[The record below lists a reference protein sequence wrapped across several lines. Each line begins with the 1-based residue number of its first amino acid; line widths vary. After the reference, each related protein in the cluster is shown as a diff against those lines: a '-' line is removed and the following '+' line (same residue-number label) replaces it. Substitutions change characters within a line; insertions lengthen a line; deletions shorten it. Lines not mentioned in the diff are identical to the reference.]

1 MKTTFRGLKWAIG
14 LTVGC
19 VLFFL
24 LLIGASVSNPTC
36 ENDQPVATASIQA
49 DNKSKEENAK
59 AIYDYVG
66 SHIPGATPQG
76 LAGMLGN
83 FEQECQLNPTA
94 IERIHDPLSGH
105 GIAQWTAG
113 RTTNLKNFAQE
124 KGKEWSNLGLQL
136 EFLLHELNGSE
147 RASVKALKVTDV
159 QEATDQWQLL
169 FERAGEPAI
178 QNRRTYANKWFA
190 KLGSSDPAA
199 GNALS
204 VASDGES
211 QTSALGCSSGSS
223 GQADGDIV
231 KAARKYVGWF
241 HYPNPIA
248 HNLAMIGGD
257 PRNPDKEGRTD
268 CSGLV
273 WLALENA
280 DYKVQP
286 DMGWFTGS
294 MTADA
299 RGGHQWLK
307 EVSEG
312 DADAGD
318 VVIVNLGGGA
328 GRDGH
333 TAILAEKWR
342 GKDTKIIQMGGNGN
356 ITNEDTFNNSFL
368 SLLNG
373 GDICFARP
381 IKK

>member
-1 MKTTFRGLKWAIG
+1 MNKKAGSLKWIVGLLTVIG
-14 LTVGC
+14 LM
-19 VLFFL
+19 FS
-24 LLIGASVSNPTC
+24 LILGGGSATNQCDS
-36 ENDQPVATASIQA
+36 ENSQNADTSIQV
-49 DNKSKEENAK
+49 DSKSKEENAK
-59 AIYDYVG
+59 VIYDYVG
-66 SHIPGATPQG
+66 SHIEGATPQG
-76 LAGMLGN
+76 LVGMIAN
-83 FEQECQLNPTA
+83 FEQESQLNPAA
-94 IERIHDPLSGH
+94 IERPNDPLSGH
-105 GIAQWTAG
+105 GLAQWTAG
-113 RTTNLKNFAQE
+113 RTTNLKNFASE
-124 KGKEWSNLGLQL
+124 KGKEWSDLGLQL

-147 RASVKALKVTDV
+147 KGAVSALKVDSV
-159 QEATDQWQLL
+159 EEATEQWQIK
-169 FERAGEPAI
+169 FERAGIPAMG
-178 QNRRTYANKWFA
+178 NRLTYANKWYA

-204 VASDGES
+204 VASDGE
-211 QTSALGCSSGSS
+211 AISSTLECGSS
-223 GQADGDIV
+223 VGGADGDIV
-231 KAARKYVGWF
+231 ASARKYIGWF

-268 CSGLV
+268 CSGFV

-280 DYKVQP
+280 DYKVP
-286 DMGWFTGS
+286 PNMGWFTGS

-299 RGGHQWLK
+299 RGSHQWLN

-312 DADAGD
+312 EADAGD
-318 VVIVNLGGGA
+318 IVIVNQGGGA
-328 GRDGH
+328 GANGH
-333 TAILAEKWR
+333 TAVLAEKWR